1 MLPFVSLKLVMPC
14 VIFIFTGTV
23 APSNEL
29 FAYFIVT
36 ALDEF
41 KQFAEAFA
49 TFIEQLATTRD
60 AFAGMQ

>member
-1 MLPFVSLKLVMPC
+1 MFPFVSLILVIPC
-14 VIFIFTGTV
+14 VIFAFTGTV

-41 KQFAEAFA
+41 KQLAEVFA

-60 AFAGMQ
+60 AFAGIP